1 MEVDADLFC
10 TSKKKESVLFI
21 CNSYIARRMG
31 RGAFKASCVIYTK
44 KGGHLSCYIIPCLT
58 TSVKN
63 CFTHHLEANLGLLI
77 QTLQGVSFVKLS
89 VISATAGVVRVMLLV
104 LLSLVSLW
112 ILRHRVDLPL
122 GRVQHDGQN
131 L

>member
-44 KGGHLSCYIIPCLT
+44 KVDTDLV
-58 TSVKN
+58 TS
-63 CFTHHLEANLGLLI
+63 
-77 QTLQGVSFVKLS
+77 
-89 VISATAGVVRVMLLV
+89 
-104 LLSLVSLW
+104 
-112 ILRHRVDLPL
+112 
-122 GRVQHDGQN
+122 
-131 L
+131 

>member
-44 KGGHLSCYIIPCLT
+44 RWRLILL
-58 TSVKN
+58 
-63 CFTHHLEANLGLLI
+63 HH
-77 QTLQGVSFVKLS
+77 TLFGYKC
-89 VISATAGVVRVMLLV
+89 
-104 LLSLVSLW
+104 
-112 ILRHRVDLPL
+112 
-122 GRVQHDGQN
+122 
-131 L
+131 